1 MTKTVLV
8 VDDSANIRRT
18 LADLLQDEGYL
29 VTSCESGE
37 AGLQKLTEERFGAM
51 LLDVKLPG
59 IDGIATLKRVLQ
71 LQSGLKVIMISG
83 HADLE
88 TAVQA
93 TRLGAYNFLDKPLN
107 PEKVLLELKN
117 IFARQQVESE
127 MRRLKDWVE
136 LDYELIGNS
145 REMAQLRE
153 EIDRAAPSEGRIF
166 IYGRNGTGKELVA
179 HEIHRKSRRQD
190 KPFIK
195 VNCAA
200 IPKELIESELFG
212 HQKGAFTGAVKTKV
226 GVFEEANG
234 GTLLLDEI
242 GDMALETQ
250 AKLLRV
256 LQENEFVRVGG
267 TKPIPFDVRIISAT
281 NKDLSAQI
289 ASGQFREDLFFRIN
303 VIPIRVPALRERLSD
318 IPVLVRHFIRLYCRK
333 NGISDRNIS
342 DEALASLMNYHW
354 PGNIR
359 ELKNIIERLLIMS
372 DGVSL
377 SHEDVARRL
386 PELDLPHETSRRAA
400 SGDESGQTVQP
411 LKQQMENFEKK
422 VLGKYFMQAQGNV
435 TRLAEILQT
444 DRANLHR
451 KLKKYGLK

>member
-1 MTKTVLV
+1 MTKTILV
-8 VDDSANIRRT
+8 VDDSANIRQA
-18 LADLLQDEGYL
+18 LAELLQDEGYV

-37 AGLQKLTEERFGAM
+37 AGLQKLAEERFGAM
-51 LLDVKLPG
+51 LLDVRLPG
-59 IDGIATLKRVLQ
+59 IDGIATLKRVHQ
-71 LQSGLKVIMISG
+71 LQPELSVIMISG

-93 TRLGAYNFLDKPLN
+93 TRLGAYNFLEKPLS
-107 PEKVLLELKN
+107 PEKVLLEIKN
-117 IFARQQVESE
+117 IFARQQVELE
-127 MRRLKDWVE
+127 MHRLKNLVE
-136 LDYELIGNS
+136 LDYQLIGDAPPM
-145 REMAQLRE
+145 RQLRE
-153 EIDRAAPSEGRIF
+153 EINRAAPSSGRIF
-166 IYGRNGTGKELVA
+166 IFGENGTGKELVA
-179 HEIHRKSRRQD
+179 HEIHRKSRRGD

-212 HQKGAFTGAVKTKV
+212 HQKGAFTGAIKTKI

-267 TKPIPFDVRIISAT
+267 TTPIPFDVRIISAT
-281 NKDLSAQI
+281 NQDLGVQI
-289 ASGQFREDLFFRIN
+289 AAGRFREDLFFRIN

-318 IPVLVRHFIRLYCRK
+318 IPLLARHFFQLYSLK
-333 NGISDRNIS
+333 NGVATRQISD
-342 DEALASLMNYHW
+342 DSLVPLLHYHW

-359 ELKNIIERLLIMS
+359 ELKNIVDRLLIM
-372 DGVSL
+372 GERTAL
-377 SHEDVARRL
+377 SRQDVIHLL
-386 PELDLPHETSRRAA
+386 PELKFSPEIPSSAKSPETS
-400 SGDESGQTVQP
+400 DLEPPP
-411 LKQQMENFEKK
+411 LKNMLENFEKN
-422 VLGKYFMQAQGNV
+422 LLRQYFQQVHGNV
-435 TRLAEILQT
+435 SRLAELLHT

-451 KLKKYGLK
+451 KLKKFGIK